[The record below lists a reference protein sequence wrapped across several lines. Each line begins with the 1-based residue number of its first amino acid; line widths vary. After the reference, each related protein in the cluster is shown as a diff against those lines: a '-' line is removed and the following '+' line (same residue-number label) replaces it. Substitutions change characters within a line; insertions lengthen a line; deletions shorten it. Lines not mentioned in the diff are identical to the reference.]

1 MPLEYKRPLYAGDV
15 FEGEV
20 QGLYV
25 QAHVFS
31 EPSSYGIS
39 EGRISRLTVYPNRQK
54 EFSKHL
60 ANYDRGWE
68 GKPPEDSTT
77 RAVIEA
83 AVRQF
88 DHRVV
93 DWQFEALR

>member
-1 MPLEYKRPLYAGDV
+1 MPLEYKCPLYAGDI

-39 EGRISRLTVYPNRQK
+39 EGRISQLTLYPNQK
-54 EFSKHL
+54 KSSVNVWPTMTEAGMVSPRKIARLVQLSKQ
-60 ANYDRGWE
+60 
-68 GKPPEDSTT
+68 
-77 RAVIEA
+77 
-83 AVRQF
+83 QF
-88 DHRVV
+88 GNLMIKR
-93 DWQFEALR
+93 WIGSLRL

>member
-1 MPLEYKRPLYAGDV
+1 MPLEYKRPLYAGDI

-31 EPSSYGIS
+31 QPSSYGIS
-39 EGRISRLTVYPNRQK
+39 EGRISRLTVYPNQQK

-60 ANYDRGWE
+60 VNYDRGWD
-68 GKPPEDSTT
+68 GKPPEDSTI
-77 RAVIEA
+77 RVVIEA
-83 AVRQF
+83 AIRQF
-88 DHRVV
+88 DDKAV
-93 DWQFEALR
+93 DWRFEALR

>member
-1 MPLEYKRPLYAGDV
+1 MPLEYKCPLYAGDV

-54 EFSKHL
+54 EFSKRL
-60 ANYDRGWE
+60 ANYDRGWD
-68 GKPPEDSTT
+68 GMPPEDSTI
-77 RAVIEA
+77 RAVIE
-83 AVRQF
+83 VVVQQF
-88 DHRVV
+88 DHKAV
-93 DWQFEALR
+93 DRQFEALR

>member
-1 MPLEYKRPLYAGDV
+1 M
-15 FEGEV
+15 

-25 QAHVFS
+25 QAYVFS

-39 EGRISRLTVYPNRQK
+39 EGRISRLTVYPNQQK

-60 ANYDRGWE
+60 ANYDRGWD
-68 GKPPEDSTT
+68 GKSPEDSTT

-88 DHRVV
+88 DDRAVE
-93 DWQFEALR
+93 WQFEALR